1 MKYII
6 IGLGN
11 LGKALAKNLARI
23 GNDVIGVDINIARVD
38 AMKQLISGAVSLDT
52 TDEEALR
59 TLPFKDAD
67 AIYVTFGKDFG
78 ASVQTVALLKSMG
91 ADKLI
96 VRATSPIHETV
107 IRAIGV
113 SEVITPEEDFASI
126 YVSHML
132 MGALFKQWY
141 KITETHHLYKIVP
154 PEIFIGQSLQNINIE
169 EKFDLRLVAVERLLE
184 VKNVLGVK
192 RPSYQVIDHFT
203 DAFVIEKDDILLLF
217 GQLKDIEKIAELV
230 KK

>member
-11 LGKALAKNLARI
+11 LGRALARDLSGI
-23 GNDVIGVDINIARVD
+23 GNDVIGVDVNLTRVD
-38 AMKQLISGAVSLDT
+38 AMKQQIAGAVSLDT

-59 TLPFKDAD
+59 SLPLKDAD

-96 VRATSPIHETV
+96 VRVTSPIHETV

-113 SEVITPEEDFASI
+113 EEVITPEKDFSSI

-132 MGALFKQWY
+132 LGALFKQWY
-141 KITETHHLYKIVP
+141 KITDTHHLFKIAP
-154 PEIFIGQSLQNINIE
+154 PALFVGQSLQSINLE
-169 EKFDLRLVAVERLLE
+169 EKFNLRLVAVERLTDE
-184 VKNVLGVK
+184 KNVLGVK
-192 RPSYQVIDHFT
+192 RPVYQVIDRFS
-203 DAFVIEKDDILLLF
+203 DAFVIEKDDVLLLF
-217 GQLKDIEKIAELV
+217 GELNDIRKIAEL
-230 KK
+230 

>member
-11 LGKALAKNLARI
+11 LGKALAQDLAQL
-23 GNDVIGVDINIARVD
+23 GNDVIGVDINVARID
-38 AMKQLISGAVSLDT
+38 AVKQLIAGAVSLDT
-52 TDEEALR
+52 TDEDALR
-59 TLPFKDAD
+59 TLPLKDAD

-78 ASVQTVALLKSMG
+78 ASVQTVALLKSLG

-96 VRATSPIHETV
+96 VRATSSIHETV

-113 SEVITPEEDFASI
+113 SEVITPEKDFSSI

-132 MGALFKQWY
+132 TGALFRQWY

-154 PEIFIGQSLQNINIE
+154 PPIFIGQSLQSINFE
-169 EKFDLRLVAVERLLE
+169 DKFNLRLVAVERLVE

-192 RPSYQVIDHFT
+192 RPSYQVIDIFT

-217 GQLKDIEKIAELV
+217 GELKDMEKVADLV
-230 KK
+230 K

>member
-6 IGLGN
+6 IGLGT
-11 LGKALAKNLARI
+11 LGKALAEDLAKI
-23 GNDVIGVDINIARVD
+23 GNDVIGVDINMTRVD
-38 AMKQLISGAVSLDT
+38 AMKQLIAGVVSLDT

-59 TLPFKDAD
+59 TLPLKDAD

-78 ASVQTVALLKSMG
+78 VSVQTVALLKSLG

-96 VRATSPIHETV
+96 VRATSAIHETV

-113 SEVITPEEDFASI
+113 SEVITPEKDYSSV

-132 MGALFKQWY
+132 TGALFKQWY

-154 PEIFIGQSLQNINIE
+154 PPIFIGQSLQSINFE
-169 EKFDLRLVAVERLLE
+169 EKFNLRLVAVERLIE
-184 VKNVLGVK
+184 EKNVLGVK
-192 RPSYQVIDHFT
+192 RPSYQVIDTFA
-203 DAFVIEKDDILLLF
+203 DAFIIEKDDVLLLF
-217 GQLKDIEKIAELV
+217 GELKDMEKVADLA
-230 KK
+230 K

>member
-11 LGKALAKNLARI
+11 LGKALAQDLARI
-23 GNDVIGVDINIARVD
+23 GNDVIGVDINITRVD
-38 AMKQLISGAVSLDT
+38 AMKQFISGTVCLDT
-52 TDEEALR
+52 TDEDALR
-59 TLPFKDAD
+59 TLPLKDAD

-91 ADKLI
+91 ANRLI
-96 VRATSPIHETV
+96 VRATSHIHQTV
-107 IRAIGV
+107 IQAIGV
-113 SEVITPEEDFASI
+113 TEVITPEKDFSSI

-132 MGALFKQWY
+132 FGALFKQWY
-141 KITETHHLYKIVP
+141 KITETHHLYKIAP
-154 PEIFIGQSLQNINIE
+154 PDIFIGQSLQNIDFE
-169 EKFDLRLVAVERLLE
+169 EKFGLRLVAVERIIE

-192 RPSYQVIDHFT
+192 RPTYQVIDNFA
-203 DAFVIEKDDILLLF
+203 DAFIIEKDDVLLLF
-217 GQLKDIEKIAELV
+217 GELKDIEKLAELQ

>member
-11 LGKALAKNLARI
+11 LGKALATDLSRI
-23 GNDVIGVDINIARVD
+23 GNDVIGVDLDISRVD
-38 AMKQLISGAVSLDT
+38 AMKRLISGAVCLDT

-59 TLPFKDAD
+59 TLPLKDAD

-78 ASVQTVALLKSMG
+78 ASVQTVALLKSLG

-96 VRATSPIHETV
+96 VRATSYIHETV
-107 IRAIGV
+107 IQAIGV
-113 SEVITPEEDFASI
+113 TEVIRPEEDFSSI

-132 MGALFKQWY
+132 LGALFKQWY
-141 KITETHHLYKIVP
+141 KITDTHHLFKIAP
-154 PEIFIGQSLQNINIE
+154 PPIFIGQSLQSINFQ
-169 EKFDLRLVAVERLLE
+169 EKFNLRLVAVERLVDE
-184 VKNVLGVK
+184 KNVLGVK
-192 RPSYQVIDHFT
+192 RPTYQVIDDFV

-217 GQLKDIEKIAELV
+217 GQLEDIRKIAEL
-230 KK
+230 